1 MEYMADLNELL
12 DIFENYLTAED
23 ILFANF
29 SSRISVI
36 LTKYQIEHDMSEE
49 KFASYL
55 GLPLEAI
62 QEINNG
68 CHDYKLSELCKI
80 AEKLDKN
87 LEVTLN

>member
-1 MEYMADLNELL
+1 MAGMNELL

-36 LTKYQIEHDMSEE
+36 LTKYQIKHDMSEE
-49 KFASYL
+49 KFAAYL
-55 GLPLEAI
+55 GLPLEVI
-62 QEINNG
+62 QEINDG

-80 AEKLDKN
+80 AAKLNKN
-87 LEVTLN
+87 LEISLI